1 VIASNVEVFKQVY
14 GFEPDLVASSSSVAG
29 SNGDDQALLIDPFGQ
44 VIDQFGVIGEDG
56 TGTNHD
62 FEDGKAL
69 RKSSIVKSSSTYDPS
84 QWLLYN
90 KRGAE
95 GTIHQSL
102 IAPSDY
108 SPGTHPDQ
116 VLNNRN

>member
-1 VIASNVEVFKQVY
+1 VV
-14 GFEPDLVASSSSVAG
+14 
-29 SNGDDQALLIDPFGQ
+29 
-44 VIDQFGVIGEDG
+44 DQFGVIGEDG

-69 RKSSIVKSSSTYDPS
+69 RKPSIVNSSPSFDPS
-84 QWLLYN
+84 QWLIYN

-95 GTIHQSL
+95 GTIEQSL

-108 SPGTHPDQ
+108 SPGAHPDQ
-116 VLNNRN
+116 VLNKRNW